1 MGLGKQNRNTLH
13 HTYNT
18 LNTHTH
24 TMKHIYTQTHMPT
37 HTHNLDALREEGTT
51 MEDCLHQ
58 IAVWACLWGIFSIA
72 NWCMRAP
79 MAGIVLGTWSWVMK
93 RACWADQASQPIS
106 VPPPALRQ
114 AFASGSCPNFPRWG
128 NGLPENAQ
136 WDKFFPPKVLL
147 ISVYHRKLE
156 HPVWVWETHK
166 HS

>member
-37 HTHNLDALREEGTT
+37 HTHMHAHNLDTLREEGTT

-72 NWCMRAP
+72 NWCMRGP
-79 MAGIVLGTWSWVMK
+79 TAGIVLGTWSWVMK

-106 VPPPALRQ
+106 VPQPTLRQ

-128 NGLPENAQ
+128 MGYLKMPNEINSFLPKYC
-136 WDKFFPPKVLL
+136 W
-147 ISVYHRKLE
+147 SVFIIE
-156 HPVWVWETHK
+156 
-166 HS
+166 S